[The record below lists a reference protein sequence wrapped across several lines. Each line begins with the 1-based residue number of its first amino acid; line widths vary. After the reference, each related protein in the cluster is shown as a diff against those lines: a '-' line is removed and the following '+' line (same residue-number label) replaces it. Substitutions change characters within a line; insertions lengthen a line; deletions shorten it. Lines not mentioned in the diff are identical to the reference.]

1 MIKKFIAFLDLVC
14 VLAASLYYIKICG
27 LPLPD
32 FFAVSPPSFLLAG
45 SFVFIFFGRG
55 FLRSLLVPSLLYYG
69 LTGLFLYSWKG
80 MDLAG
85 QVMHILL
92 AVNAVY
98 FVSAALLQIQIIR
111 LTAGVIFGVA
121 LLCGIRFNQIRI
133 LDEKPHLA
141 SKYLPPPARPPKK
154 IKQKIKNKI
163 EKKKVDFKRAASGG
177 TK

>member
-98 FVSAALLQIQIIR
+98 FIFAALLQIQLIR
-111 LTAGVIFGVA
+111 LTAGIIFGLV
-121 LLCGIRFNQIRI
+121 LFFGIRFNQIRI
-133 LDEKPHLA
+133 LDRKPHLA
-141 SKYLPPPARPPKK
+141 SKYLHPPVRPPKK
-154 IKQKIKNKI
+154 IKENLKNEIKKS
-163 EKKKVDFKRAASGG
+163 E
-177 TK
+177 